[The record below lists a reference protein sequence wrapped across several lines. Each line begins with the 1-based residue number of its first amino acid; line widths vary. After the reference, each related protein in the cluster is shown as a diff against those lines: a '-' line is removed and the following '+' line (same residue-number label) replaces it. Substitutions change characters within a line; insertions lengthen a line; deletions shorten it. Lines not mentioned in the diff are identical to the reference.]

1 MKDLLKIRPA
11 KLDDLANILQF
22 ETNNQEWFA
31 HFLPH
36 YAGYAPTKPQLNKLL
51 RGQEAGL
58 QFLVCLH
65 DGKIIGRFNAQYL
78 DQNKEIIE
86 VSYRIDKYFVNR
98 GIARFA
104 LRHLL
109 LVWTC
114 RGVKEI
120 YAKVADYNRSS
131 IKVLLSCGF
140 WIDEFCPETVN
151 LKTKAHDGWVF
162 KWSESQQPNQD
173 VNQFDKV
180 LSY

>member
-1 MKDLLKIRPA
+1 MNDLLYIRPA
-11 KLDDLANILQF
+11 KLEDLVNILQF

-36 YAGYAPTKPQLNKLL
+36 YVDHRPTPTLL
-51 RGQEAGL
+51 KKRLKSQEAGM

-78 DQNKEIIE
+78 DRTKEIIE
-86 VSYRIDKYFVNR
+86 VSYRIDKHFINR

-104 LRHLL
+104 LKHLL
-109 LVWTC
+109 LVWAC

-120 YAKVADYNRSS
+120 YAKVADFNKSS
-131 IKVLLSCGF
+131 MKVLLSCGF
-140 WIDEFCPETVN
+140 WVDEYCPETVN
-151 LKTKAHDGWVF
+151 LKAQPQGGWVF
-162 KWSESQQPNQD
+162 RWSANQQPGQDFNQLD
-173 VNQFDKV
+173 RV